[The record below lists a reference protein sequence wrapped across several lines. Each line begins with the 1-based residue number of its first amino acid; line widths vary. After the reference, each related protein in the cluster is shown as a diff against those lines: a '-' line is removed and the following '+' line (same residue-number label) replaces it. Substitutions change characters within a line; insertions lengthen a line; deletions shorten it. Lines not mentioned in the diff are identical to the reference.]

1 MWLQAPRLS
10 VEEIGSFISLDNKHT
25 FRRQVSFVSMTNGAT
40 LLASY
45 PEVSTHLRKEEA
57 TGVPETGK

>member
-1 MWLQAPRLS
+1 M
-10 VEEIGSFISLDNKHT
+10 SLDNKHT
-25 FRRQVSFVSMTNGAT
+25 FRTQVFFISMTNGAT

-57 TGVPETGK
+57 TGIPETGK